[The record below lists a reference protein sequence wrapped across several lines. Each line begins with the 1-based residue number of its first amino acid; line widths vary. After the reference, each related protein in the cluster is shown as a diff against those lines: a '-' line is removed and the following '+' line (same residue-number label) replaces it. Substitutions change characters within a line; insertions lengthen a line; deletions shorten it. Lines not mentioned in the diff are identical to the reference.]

1 MTLSKRL
8 FLITLGTI
16 PLLAHAAI
24 TPAHPKKETPCVH
37 ECPFGSMEELEI
49 FFNRP
54 FPKMSTYSASTLRE
68 SEKAYLI
75 NIDLPGMEKK
85 DIVIQASGN
94 RLMIAGER
102 KEESESKGGSK
113 KSYRQFNQSFSL
125 PDDANLDAISAQ
137 SINGV
142 LKITVPKT
150 GKTVSRKIEIK

>member
-16 PLLAHAAI
+16 PLLTHAAI
-24 TPAHPKKETPCVH
+24 TTAHPKKEKPCEQ
-37 ECPFGSMEELEI
+37 ECPFWSMEELEN
-49 FFNRP
+49 FLNRP

-75 NIDLPGMEKK
+75 SIDLPGMEKK
-85 DIVIQASGN
+85 DIVIQTSGN

-102 KEESESKGGSK
+102 KEESESKVGSK
-113 KSYRQFNQSFSL
+113 KLYRQFNQSFSL